1 VTKLVPYVAIALLI
15 AGLSAMAYSA
25 GYNKAEKRYEAALND
40 VLAAARAR
48 EQDWVDHAMEREK
61 ASKERLQRFKVQ
73 VYEQSND
80 WAVVDVPVATYDG
93 MHEALCP
100 LSAGAC
106 RPVD

>member
-1 VTKLVPYVAIALLI
+1 VKLIPYVAIALLI

-40 VLAAARAR
+40 VLAAARQR
-48 EQDWVDHAMEREK
+48 EQEWVDHSIERSK
-61 ASKERLQRFKVQ
+61 AAVERLTLFKVQ

-93 MHEALCP
+93 MREALCP
-100 LSAGAC
+100 VSAGAC
-106 RPVD
+106 GPVD